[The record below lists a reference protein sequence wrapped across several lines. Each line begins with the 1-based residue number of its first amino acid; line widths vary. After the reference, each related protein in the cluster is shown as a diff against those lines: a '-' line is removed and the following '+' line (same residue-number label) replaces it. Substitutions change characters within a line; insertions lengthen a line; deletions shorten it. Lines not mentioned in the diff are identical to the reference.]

1 MQIINELLNQGLITE
16 LDIRDIQASIMS
28 DPDVSLDSLLVAKGI
43 SEAQIK
49 ALRANIYQLKGI
61 SITNLDVDASIKSIL
76 PDDFISKYKCIPIKQ
91 EFGVLDIGIVDPEY
105 NNAVDALQYFFA
117 EHGISYRLNI
127 ISESEFN
134 NISKTSLMGG
144 IDNANNVAQIS
155 SIAAQQ
161 YSAGTVGIQNNP
173 NPNINNLVQNASVN
187 MSGQTGKA
195 KTGGQSGD
203 LVSDADTED
212 DILDITNINEKVSD
226 IGSTPDATNQVNVI
240 LRSAINEQASDIHI
254 EHVGSEMRVRYRVDG
269 QLNTVV
275 TMGVEMHSP
284 IVARIKILAGMKLD
298 EKRKPQ
304 DGRFSTKLENH
315 KVDYRVSSMPGYY
328 GEKIVMRILDSYRG
342 VRPLEDIGFSA
353 MQLSQIRKA
362 LERPYGMV
370 LISGPTGSGKTTTL
384 YSMLNE
390 IDRETR
396 NVVSLEDP
404 VEYNVPSMNQSQI
417 FPEIGYT
424 FATGLRSILRQDP
437 DVIMVGEIRDAETA
451 QLAIQAALTGHLVF
465 STIHTNNSV
474 GVITRLMDMGVD
486 PYLIAP
492 TLNLAIAQRLVR
504 HIFPGSESPLP
515 SDPGTKA
522 IIEESFKT
530 LPEEYMNKIDLNRP
544 VYEAIPS
551 VACPSGT
558 RGRLPVLEI
567 LEIDAD
573 IQKAIL
579 DKGSEEE
586 IWDIARSKGM
596 LSMREDAI
604 LKSMEG
610 KVPYVEIASL

>member
-1 MQIINELLNQGLITE
+1 
-16 LDIRDIQASIMS
+16 
-28 DPDVSLDSLLVAKGI
+28 
-43 SEAQIK
+43 
-49 ALRANIYQLKGI
+49 
-61 SITNLDVDASIKSIL
+61 
-76 PDDFISKYKCIPIKQ
+76 
-91 EFGVLDIGIVDPEY
+91 
-105 NNAVDALQYFFA
+105 
-117 EHGISYRLNI
+117 
-127 ISESEFN
+127 
-134 NISKTSLMGG
+134 
-144 IDNANNVAQIS
+144 
-155 SIAAQQ
+155 
-161 YSAGTVGIQNNP
+161 
-173 NPNINNLVQNASVN
+173 
-187 MSGQTGKA
+187 
-195 KTGGQSGD
+195 
-203 LVSDADTED
+203 
-212 DILDITNINEKVSD
+212 
-226 IGSTPDATNQVNVI
+226 
-240 LRSAINEQASDIHI
+240 
-254 EHVGSEMRVRYRVDG
+254 
-269 QLNTVV
+269 
-275 TMGVEMHSP
+275 
-284 IVARIKILAGMKLD
+284 
-298 EKRKPQ
+298 
-304 DGRFSTKLENH
+304 
-315 KVDYRVSSMPGYY
+315 
-328 GEKIVMRILDSYRG
+328 
-342 VRPLEDIGFSA
+342 
-353 MQLSQIRKA
+353 
-362 LERPYGMV
+362 
-370 LISGPTGSGKTTTL
+370 
-384 YSMLNE
+384 MLNE

-579 DKGSEEE
+579 DKNSEEE